1 MLVAGASDDC
11 PIFFV
16 RLAWHLGQVSCVVD
30 MGKPPTRTTSV
41 PTTIAQM
48 LGVRPI

>member
-30 MGKPPTRTTSV
+30 MEATDENNICAYDNCADAWSSSD
-41 PTTIAQM
+41 
-48 LGVRPI
+48 